1 MQPYQPMPPMEH
13 QYAQS
18 YQTTMHPPPPAM

>member
-18 YQTTMHPPPPAM
+18 YQTTMHPPPAM